1 VEVTEFERS
10 VGRHVQ
16 RAFGGS
22 ATARAYGDDFGEYK
36 VAVVRGPD
44 CPSAGIT
51 SYSTVGLANFLQDA
65 GRTQVRVEV
74 VGAAP
79 SIVDDYALTI
89 SSCFFEHV
97 RNSSPLVYGAVI
109 RDIVA
114 QYGLSA
120 SLPHFTFVAPFLW
133 PSLSRAQ
140 IADQEVYW
148 LYAIPISE
156 PEAGYISSHG
166 IDALEGVFEAEQVDL
181 FNLERLSVV

>member
-1 VEVTEFERS
+1 M
-10 VGRHVQ
+10 
-16 RAFGGS
+16 
-22 ATARAYGDDFGEYK
+22 
-36 VAVVRGPD
+36 
-44 CPSAGIT
+44 T

-79 SIVDDYALTI
+79 SVVDDYALTI

-97 RNSSPLVYGAVI
+97 RNSTAIVYGTVL
-109 RDIVA
+109 RDIVG

-140 IADQEVYW
+140 IADQDVYW

-156 PEAGYISSHG
+156 AEAGYISSHG
-166 IDALEGVFEAEQVDL
+166 IDSLESLFDAEQVDL
-181 FNLERLSVV
+181 FNLERPSVV